1 MTAHNSGNT
10 EDAVTCRPQALDAR
24 AMAVVGGSPESME
37 VCVGVEVRTEGVTK
51 SFGSQRIWQDVSLT
65 LP

>member
-1 MTAHNSGNT
+1 
-10 EDAVTCRPQALDAR
+10 
-24 AMAVVGGSPESME
+24 MAVVGGSPESME

-65 LP
+65 LPAGEVSALLGQRPAGSLGYG